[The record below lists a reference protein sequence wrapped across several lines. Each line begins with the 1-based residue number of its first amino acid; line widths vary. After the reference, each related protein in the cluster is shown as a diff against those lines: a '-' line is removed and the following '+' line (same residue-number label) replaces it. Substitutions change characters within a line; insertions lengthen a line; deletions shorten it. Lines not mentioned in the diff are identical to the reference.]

1 MMLEPPDSLAA
12 SYRLVPLIDMD
23 IVIVPSEW
31 SKESSCG
38 WIKKKEKN
46 NVQKDITAFKNSSS
60 VYRF

>member
-31 SKESSCG
+31 SKESSCR
-38 WIKKKEKN
+38 WIKKKKKN

-60 VYRF
+60 VYRA

>member
-12 SYRLVPLIDMD
+12 SYRLVPLIDTD
-23 IVIVPSEW
+23 IVIVPNEW

-38 WIKKKEKN
+38 RIKKKEKN

-60 VYRF
+60 VYKF